1 MTTVLLVDDEKL
13 IQRSLEKTL
22 LRAGFDV
29 LTASDC
35 AAGRDVFSQNAD
47 AVDIAV
53 LDLNMP
59 GFDGMPK
66 NDAGFDLLEE
76 LKKKKADLPVII
88 LTAYDE
94 VNKAKDAVSKGANAF
109 FVKGREQGLV
119 ELVQKIL
126 SAKTN
131 RQTAKL
137 LKKKR
142 GTYDKRYSTT
152 CQIDESRRA
161 CRP

>member
-1 MTTVLLVDDEKL
+1 MTTVLLVDDERL

-35 AAGRDVFSQNAD
+35 KSGSEVFSQNANE
-47 AVDIAV
+47 VTIAV

-59 GFDGMPK
+59 SFDGTPK
-66 NDAGFDLLEE
+66 TGAGFDLLDD
-76 LKKKKADLPVII
+76 LQKKKADLPVII

-94 VNKAKDAVSKGANAF
+94 VSRAKDAVSHGASAF

-119 ELVQKIL
+119 ELIQKIL
-126 SAKTN
+126 NEK
-131 RQTAKL
+131 
-137 LKKKR
+137 
-142 GTYDKRYSTT
+142 
-152 CQIDESRRA
+152 
-161 CRP
+161 

>member
-35 AAGRDVFSQNAD
+35 KSGSEVFAQNLGE
-47 AVDIAV
+47 VNIAV

-59 GFDGMPK
+59 SFDGMPK
-66 NDAGFDLLEE
+66 TGAGFDLLDD

-94 VNKAKDAVSKGANAF
+94 VSRAKDAVSHGASAF

-119 ELVQKIL
+119 ELIQKIL
-126 SAKTN
+126 
-131 RQTAKL
+131 
-137 LKKKR
+137 
-142 GTYDKRYSTT
+142 G
-152 CQIDESRRA
+152 
-161 CRP
+161 

>member
-13 IQRSLEKTL
+13 VQRSLEKTL
-22 LRAGFDV
+22 LRAGFEV

-35 AAGRDVFSQNAD
+35 KSGSETFSKNAA

-59 GFDGMPK
+59 GFDGTPK
-66 NDAGFDLLEE
+66 SGAGLDLLDD
-76 LKKKKADLPVII
+76 LIKQKAGLRVVI

-94 VNKAKDAVSKGANAF
+94 VNKAKDAVARGASAF

-119 ELVQKIL
+119 ELINKTL
-126 SAKTN
+126 SEK
-131 RQTAKL
+131 
-137 LKKKR
+137 
-142 GTYDKRYSTT
+142 
-152 CQIDESRRA
+152 
-161 CRP
+161 

>member
-22 LRAGFDV
+22 LRAGYDV
-29 LTASDC
+29 LTAPDC
-35 AAGRDVFSQNAD
+35 KTGSEVFSQNPG

-59 GFDGMPK
+59 GFDGLPK
-66 NDAGFDLLEE
+66 SDAGLDLL
-76 LKKKKADLPVII
+76 ADLKQKRANLPVVI

-94 VNKAKDAVSKGANAF
+94 VNKAKDAVSKGAAAF

-119 ELVQKIL
+119 ELIQKIL
-126 SAKTN
+126 VS
-131 RQTAKL
+131 
-137 LKKKR
+137 
-142 GTYDKRYSTT
+142 
-152 CQIDESRRA
+152 
-161 CRP
+161 

>member
-1 MTTVLLVDDEKL
+1 MTTVLLVDDERL

-35 AAGRDVFSQNAD
+35 KGGSEVFAQNAN
-47 AVDIAV
+47 VVNIAV

-59 GFDGMPK
+59 SFDGTPK
-66 NDAGFDLLEE
+66 TGAGFDLLDD

-94 VNKAKDAVSKGANAF
+94 VSRAKDAVSHGASAF
-109 FVKGREQGLV
+109 FVKCREQGLV
-119 ELVQKIL
+119 ELIQKIL
-126 SAKTN
+126 NEK
-131 RQTAKL
+131 
-137 LKKKR
+137 
-142 GTYDKRYSTT
+142 
-152 CQIDESRRA
+152 
-161 CRP
+161 

>member
-22 LRAGFDV
+22 LRAGFEV
-29 LTASDC
+29 LTAPDCKTGSDIFSRN
-35 AAGRDVFSQNAD
+35 AG

-59 GFDGMPK
+59 GFDGTPK
-66 NDAGFDLLEE
+66 NDAGFDLLME
-76 LKKKKADLPVII
+76 LKKMKAGLPVVI

-94 VNKAKDAVSKGANAF
+94 VNKAKDAVSKGASAF

-119 ELVQKIL
+119 ELIQKIL
-126 SAKTN
+126 DS
-131 RQTAKL
+131 
-137 LKKKR
+137 
-142 GTYDKRYSTT
+142 
-152 CQIDESRRA
+152 
-161 CRP
+161 

>member
-1 MTTVLLVDDEKL
+1 MTTVLLVDDERL

-35 AAGRDVFSQNAD
+35 KSGSETFAQNIG

-59 GFDGMPK
+59 GFEGVPK
-66 NDAGFDLLEE
+66 TGAGLDLLDD
-76 LKKKKADLPVII
+76 LKKQKSDVPVVI

-94 VNKAKDAVSKGANAF
+94 VNKAKDAVARGASAF

-119 ELVQKIL
+119 ELIQKIL
-126 SAKTN
+126 N
-131 RQTAKL
+131 V
-137 LKKKR
+137 
-142 GTYDKRYSTT
+142 
-152 CQIDESRRA
+152 
-161 CRP
+161 

>member
-1 MTTVLLVDDEKL
+1 MTTVLLVDDERL

-35 AAGRDVFSQNAD
+35 KSGSETFAQNIGT
-47 AVDIAV
+47 VDIAV

-59 GFDGMPK
+59 GFEGVPK
-66 NDAGFDLLEE
+66 TGAGLDLLDD
-76 LKKKKADLPVII
+76 LKKQKSDVPVVI

-94 VNKAKDAVSKGANAF
+94 VNKAKDAVSRGASAF

-119 ELVQKIL
+119 ELIQKIL
-126 SAKTN
+126 N
-131 RQTAKL
+131 V
-137 LKKKR
+137 
-142 GTYDKRYSTT
+142 
-152 CQIDESRRA
+152 
-161 CRP
+161 

>member
-13 IQRSLEKTL
+13 VLRSLEKTL

-35 AAGRDVFSQNAD
+35 KSGSATFAQNMTQ
-47 AVDIAV
+47 VDIAI

-59 GFDGMPK
+59 GFDEMPK
-66 NDAGFDLLEE
+66 AGAGLDLLTD
-76 LKKKKADLPVII
+76 LKKQKAALPVVI

-94 VNKAKDAVSKGANAF
+94 VNKARDAVSGGASAF

-119 ELVQKIL
+119 ELIQKIL
-126 SAKTN
+126 GG
-131 RQTAKL
+131 Q
-137 LKKKR
+137 
-142 GTYDKRYSTT
+142 G
-152 CQIDESRRA
+152 
-161 CRP
+161 

>member
-13 IQRSLEKTL
+13 ILSSLEKTL

-29 LTASDC
+29 ITAADC
-35 AAGRDVFSQNAD
+35 KSGSETFSQNAE
-47 AVDIAV
+47 VVNIAV

-66 NDAGFDLLEE
+66 TGAGLDLLAD
-76 LKKKKADLPVII
+76 LKKQKDSLPVVI

-94 VNKAKDAVSKGANAF
+94 VTKAKDAVSGGASAF

-119 ELVQKIL
+119 ELIQKIL
-126 SAKTN
+126 QVA
-131 RQTAKL
+131 
-137 LKKKR
+137 
-142 GTYDKRYSTT
+142 G
-152 CQIDESRRA
+152 
-161 CRP
+161 

>member
-35 AAGRDVFSQNAD
+35 KSGSEVFSQNAD
-47 AVDIAV
+47 EINIAV

-59 GFDGMPK
+59 SFDGTPK
-66 NDAGFDLLEE
+66 TGAGFDLLDD
-76 LKKKKADLPVII
+76 LKKKKANLPVVI

-94 VNKAKDAVSKGANAF
+94 VSRAKDAVSHGASAF

-119 ELVQKIL
+119 ELIQKIL
-126 SAKTN
+126 
-131 RQTAKL
+131 
-137 LKKKR
+137 
-142 GTYDKRYSTT
+142 G
-152 CQIDESRRA
+152 
-161 CRP
+161 

>member
-13 IQRSLEKTL
+13 ILRSLEKTL

-35 AAGRDVFSQNAD
+35 KSGSNTFSQNAD
-47 AVDIAV
+47 QINIAV

-59 GFDGMPK
+59 SFDGTPK
-66 NDAGFDLLEE
+66 TGAGLDLLAD
-76 LKKKKADLPVII
+76 LKKQKSSVPVVI

-94 VNKAKDAVSKGANAF
+94 VTRAKDAVSGGASAF

-119 ELVQKIL
+119 ELIQKIL
-126 SAKTN
+126 N
-131 RQTAKL
+131 V
-137 LKKKR
+137 
-142 GTYDKRYSTT
+142 
-152 CQIDESRRA
+152 
-161 CRP
+161 

>member
-22 LRAGFDV
+22 LRAGYDV
-29 LTASDC
+29 LTAPDC
-35 AAGRDVFSQNAD
+35 KTGSDVFSQNMS

-59 GFDGMPK
+59 GFDGVPK
-66 NDAGFDLLEE
+66 NDAGLDLLAD
-76 LKKKKADLPVII
+76 LKQKHSDLPVVI

-94 VNKAKDAVSKGANAF
+94 VNKAKDAVSKGATAF

-119 ELVQKIL
+119 ELIQKIL
-126 SAKTN
+126 NA
-131 RQTAKL
+131 
-137 LKKKR
+137 
-142 GTYDKRYSTT
+142 
-152 CQIDESRRA
+152 
-161 CRP
+161 

>member
-22 LRAGFDV
+22 LRAGFEV
-29 LTASDC
+29 LTAPDC
-35 AAGRDVFSQNAD
+35 KTGSDVFVQNAN

-66 NDAGFDLLEE
+66 NDAGLDLLADFKQ
-76 LKKKKADLPVII
+76 KKSNLPVVI

-94 VNKAKDAVSKGANAF
+94 VNKAKDAVSKGASAF

-119 ELVQKIL
+119 ELIQKIL
-126 SAKTN
+126 SGN
-131 RQTAKL
+131 
-137 LKKKR
+137 
-142 GTYDKRYSTT
+142 
-152 CQIDESRRA
+152 
-161 CRP
+161 

>member
-29 LTASDC
+29 LTAPDC
-35 AAGRDVFSQNAD
+35 KTGSEVFVQNTGS
-47 AVDIAV
+47 VDIAV

-66 NDAGFDLLEE
+66 NDAGLDLLAN
-76 LKKKKADLPVII
+76 LKQQKADLPVII

-94 VNKAKDAVSKGANAF
+94 VSKAKEAVTKGASAF

-119 ELVQKIL
+119 ELIRKIL
-126 SAKTN
+126 S
-131 RQTAKL
+131 
-137 LKKKR
+137 
-142 GTYDKRYSTT
+142 
-152 CQIDESRRA
+152 ES
-161 CRP
+161 

>member
-35 AAGRDVFSQNAD
+35 KSGSEVFSQNAKEIN
-47 AVDIAV
+47 IAV

-59 GFDGMPK
+59 SFDGTPK
-66 NDAGFDLLEE
+66 TGAGFDLLDD

-94 VNKAKDAVSKGANAF
+94 VSRAKDAVSHGASAF

-119 ELVQKIL
+119 ELIQKIL
-126 SAKTN
+126 NEK
-131 RQTAKL
+131 
-137 LKKKR
+137 
-142 GTYDKRYSTT
+142 
-152 CQIDESRRA
+152 
-161 CRP
+161 

>member
-29 LTASDC
+29 LTAPDC
-35 AAGRDVFSQNAD
+35 KSGNELFLRNISTIN
-47 AVDIAV
+47 IAV

-59 GFDGMPK
+59 GFDGIPK
-66 NDAGFDLLEE
+66 SGAGLDLLDE
-76 LKKKKADLPVII
+76 LKKQKADLPVVI

-94 VNKAKDAVSKGANAF
+94 VSRAKDSVSRGASAF

-119 ELVQKIL
+119 ELIQKIL
-126 SAKTN
+126 GK
-131 RQTAKL
+131 
-137 LKKKR
+137 
-142 GTYDKRYSTT
+142 
-152 CQIDESRRA
+152 
-161 CRP
+161 